1 MERHADREDARR
13 DAERLAAIER
23 QRIREEAERLA
34 EVQAVD
40 WTRDGEPAGRRIFWL
55 ELESRW
61 GRAAKGIA

>member
-23 QRIREEAERLA
+23 QRIRAEAERLA

-40 WTRDGEPAGRRIFWL
+40 WTRDGEPAGRRIF
-55 ELESRW
+55 
-61 GRAAKGIA
+61 